1 MNEGVLL
8 LKEVAK
14 LKDIVSLGV
23 CVSIFQTC
31 NGKQFKN
38 MPASDFFCFLN
49 LKLPKEKVTILPGE
63 KQRICYMIYVVSQ
76 TIVPADFAKTWIE
89 GILDL
94 CSISYEYYDKHRK
107 DVVSINASKNNREI

>member
-49 LKLPKEKVTILPGE
+49 LNCP
-63 KQRICYMIYVVSQ
+63 R
-76 TIVPADFAKTWIE
+76 
-89 GILDL
+89 
-94 CSISYEYYDKHRK
+94 RK
-107 DVVSINASKNNREI
+107 

>member
-38 MPASDFFCFLN
+38 IRVLRVSQLN
-49 LKLPKEKVTILPGE
+49 CVRGVFPLGINLGRRDAIFNHVSTTRSPWQRKVT
-63 KQRICYMIYVVSQ
+63 
-76 TIVPADFAKTWIE
+76 
-89 GILDL
+89 
-94 CSISYEYYDKHRK
+94 
-107 DVVSINASKNNREI
+107 

>member
-38 MPASDFFCFLN
+38 MPAD
-49 LKLPKEKVTILPGE
+49 TQI
-63 KQRICYMIYVVSQ
+63 
-76 TIVPADFAKTWIE
+76 
-89 GILDL
+89 
-94 CSISYEYYDKHRK
+94 CSIMK
-107 DVVSINASKNNREI
+107 DGDVASFYSSLE

>member
-38 MPASDFFCFLN
+38 MPADHHKS
-49 LKLPKEKVTILPGE
+49 
-63 KQRICYMIYVVSQ
+63 
-76 TIVPADFAKTWIE
+76 
-89 GILDL
+89 
-94 CSISYEYYDKHRK
+94 
-107 DVVSINASKNNREI
+107 

>member
-49 LKLPKEKVTILPGE
+49 LKLPKEKVITLPGE

-94 CSISYEYYDKHRK
+94 CGIGK
-107 DVVSINASKNNREI
+107 ATQL

>member
-38 MPASDFFCFLN
+38 MPPCKPSQVLN
-49 LKLPKEKVTILPGE
+49 HLLH
-63 KQRICYMIYVVSQ
+63 Q
-76 TIVPADFAKTWIE
+76 
-89 GILDL
+89 
-94 CSISYEYYDKHRK
+94 H
-107 DVVSINASKNNREI
+107 